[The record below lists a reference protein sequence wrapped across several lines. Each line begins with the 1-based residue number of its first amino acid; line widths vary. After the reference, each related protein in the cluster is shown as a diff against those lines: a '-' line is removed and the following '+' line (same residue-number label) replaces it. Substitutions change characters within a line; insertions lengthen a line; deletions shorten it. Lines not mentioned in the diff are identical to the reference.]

1 MGFWIT
7 TLAGWLLAYL
17 LGSVP
22 TAYLLGKLFR
32 GIDIR
37 EHGSGSVGAT
47 NALRVLGKWPALA
60 VLLVDILKGVAAI
73 ALVRWL
79 MTSEP
84 VAPPGWSDSQTWS
97 AWAVAAA
104 GIAAL
109 VGHSRPVWLQ
119 FSGGKSVAVGLGVM
133 LALAWPA
140 ALGALAVFAL
150 AIAVARFVSLGS
162 ILAASAAI
170 VLILVMD
177 YPVPYRVLITA
188 GGLYVI
194 CRHHANI
201 RRIVQRTEPRIGQ
214 TSSS

>member
-1 MGFWIT
+1 MAFWIT
-7 TLAGWLLAYL
+7 NFAGWILAYL
-17 LGSVP
+17 LGSIP

-47 NALRVLGKWPALA
+47 NALRVLGRWPAFA

-73 ALVRWL
+73 VLVRWL
-79 MTSEP
+79 MTSLS
-84 VAPPGWSDSQTWS
+84 VAPPGWSNSQTWS
-97 AWAVAAA
+97 TWAVAGA
-104 GIAAL
+104 GLAAL
-109 VGHSRPVWLQ
+109 IGHSRPVWLQ

-140 ALGALAVFAL
+140 ALGALAVFAV
-150 AIAVARFVSLGS
+150 AIAVARIVSLGS
-162 ILAASAAI
+162 ILAASTAI
-170 VLILVMD
+170 TLVLILD
-177 YPVPYRVLITA
+177 YPLPYRLLIIA

-194 CRHHANI
+194 GRHHANI

-214 TSSS
+214 ASSG

>member
-1 MGFWIT
+1 MGFWIIS
-7 TLAGWLLAYL
+7 LAAWVLAYL

-47 NALRVLGKWPALA
+47 NALRVLGKGPALA

-79 MTSEP
+79 TTSLP
-84 VAPPGWSDSQTWS
+84 VAPPGWSDSQTWG

-119 FSGGKSVAVGLGVM
+119 FSVAVGLGVM

-150 AIAVARFVSLGS
+150 AIAVARIVSLGS

-177 YPVPYRVLITA
+177 YPFAYRVLIVA

-194 CRHHANI
+194 GRHHANI
-201 RRIVQRTEPRIGQ
+201 RRLFQRTEPRIGQ

>member
-1 MGFWIT
+1 
-7 TLAGWLLAYL
+7 
-17 LGSVP
+17 
-22 TAYLLGKLFR
+22 
-32 GIDIR
+32 
-37 EHGSGSVGAT
+37 
-47 NALRVLGKWPALA
+47 LA

-79 MTSEP
+79 MTSLP
-84 VAPPGWSDSQTWS
+84 VAPPGWSDSQTWG

-150 AIAVARFVSLGS
+150 AIAVARIVSLGS

-170 VLILVMD
+170 ILILVMD
-177 YPVPYRVLITA
+177 YPFPYRVLIVA

-194 CRHHANI
+194 GRHHANI
-201 RRIVQRTEPRIGQ
+201 RRIFQRTEPRIGQ

>member
-1 MGFWIT
+1 MAFWIT
-7 TLAGWLLAYL
+7 NLAGWVLAYL
-17 LGSVP
+17 LGSIP

-73 ALVRWL
+73 VLVRWL
-79 MTSEP
+79 MTSLSD
-84 VAPPGWSDSQTWS
+84 APPGWSNSQTWS
-97 AWAVAAA
+97 PWAVAGA
-104 GIAAL
+104 GLAAL
-109 VGHSRPVWLQ
+109 IGHSRPVWLQ

-140 ALGALAVFAL
+140 ALGALAVFAV
-150 AIAVARFVSLGS
+150 AIAVARIVSLGS

-170 VLILVMD
+170 VLVLILD
-177 YPVPYRVLITA
+177 YPFPYRLLIIA

-194 CRHHANI
+194 GRHHANI
-201 RRIVQRTEPRIGQ
+201 LRIVQRTEPRIGE